1 MFYLDIRS
9 LKLKSVP
16 MNSIRILLAEDDN
29 NLGVLLK
36 NYLNAKEYNTE
47 LFINGTQALK
57 AFPAG
62 SFNLC
67 ILDIMMPEM
76 DGLTLAKE
84 IRQISPDMPVIF
96 LTAKN
101 QKEDIIDGFKSGA
114 DDYITKPFSMEELL
128 YRIEAVLRRMTTP
141 GTKKKDDF
149 YAIGGYSFDP
159 LKQMLTYKDQTIK
172 LTTKESELLEM
183 LCKHSNE
190 ILERNF
196 ALKTIWIDDN
206 YFNARS
212 MDVYITRL
220 RKYLSKDPSV
230 KILNVHGRGYKL
242 IS

>member
-1 MFYLDIRS
+1 M
-9 LKLKSVP
+9 
-16 MNSIRILLAEDDN
+16 SIIKILLAEDDN
-29 NLGVLLK
+29 NLGILLRNYLSAK
-36 NYLNAKEYNTE
+36 NYGTE
-47 LFINGTQALK
+47 LFINGNLALE
-57 AFPAG
+57 AFSKG
-62 SFNLC
+62 SFGLC

-76 DGLTLAKE
+76 DGLTLARE
-84 IRQISPDMPVIF
+84 IRLTNPDMPIIF

-101 QKEDIIDGFKSGA
+101 QKDDIIEGFKSGA

-128 YRIEAVLRRMTTP
+128 YRIEAILRRTFSSGVT
-141 GTKKKDDF
+141 KKDDS
-149 YAIGGYSFDP
+149 YNIGGYSFNP
-159 LKQMLTYKDQTIK
+159 LKQMLVYEDQTIK
-172 LTTKESELLEM
+172 LTTKESELLEL
-183 LCKHSNE
+183 LCRHGNE

-220 RKYLSKDPSV
+220 RKYLRKDLSV

>member
-1 MFYLDIRS
+1 MD
-9 LKLKSVP
+9 
-16 MNSIRILLAEDDN
+16 NIRILLAEDDN
-29 NLGVLLK
+29 NLGDLLK
-36 NYLNAKEYNTE
+36 NYLTAKNYETS
-47 LFINGTQALK
+47 LFTN
-57 AFPAG
+57 G
-62 SFNLC
+62 SFALEGFAARSYSLC

-84 IRQISPDMPVIF
+84 IRLTNPEMPIIF

-101 QKEDIIDGFKSGA
+101 QKEDIIEGFKSGA

-128 YRIEAVLRRMTTP
+128 YRIEAILRRTTNVSSN
-141 GTKKKDDF
+141 KKEESYK
-149 YAIGGYSFDP
+149 IGDYSFDT
-159 LKQMLTYKDQTIK
+159 LKQILSYKDQPIK
-172 LTTKESELLEM
+172 LTTKESELLEL
-183 LCKHSNE
+183 LCRHGNQ

-220 RKYLSKDPSV
+220 RKYLRKDPTV
-230 KILNVHGRGYKL
+230 KILNVHGKGYKL